1 MSQKYY
7 EYSHYKE
14 QDEQGPQQRPPR
26 GSHAPYLLVF
36 QAIFYSFFH
45 VSATRNPKGWVI
57 LDSTHY
63 SLFYSFLSPPEPNL
77 TSSDGDLLPVHSD

>member
-1 MSQKYY
+1 MAQKYY

-14 QDEQGPQQRPPR
+14 RDEQGPQQRPPR

-45 VSATRNPKGWVI
+45 VSPQQGPGGYASPR
-57 LDSTHY
+57 THT
-63 SLFYSFLSPPEPNL
+63 LEPIPVLSAF
-77 TSSDGDLLPVHSD
+77 

>member
-45 VSATRNPKGWVI
+45 VSTSRRTGGVCDDVPGPELI
-57 LDSTHY
+57 RGSPLHIFST
-63 SLFYSFLSPPEPNL
+63 P
-77 TSSDGDLLPVHSD
+77 